1 MSKLELLKFLS
12 AQKPY
17 SKGTEQLIHISSQA
31 FASIKEKSG
40 MLLRTVSLSEGSLAF
55 LNYT

>member
-40 MLLRTVSLSEGSLAF
+40 MLL
-55 LNYT
+55 